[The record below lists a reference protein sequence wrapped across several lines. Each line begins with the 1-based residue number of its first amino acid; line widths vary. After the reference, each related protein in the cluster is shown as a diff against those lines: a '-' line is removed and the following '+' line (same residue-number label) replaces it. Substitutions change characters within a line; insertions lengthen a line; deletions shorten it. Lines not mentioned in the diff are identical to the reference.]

1 MNKENE
7 FILKLT
13 KETLRKNI
21 KWTDKQSQGLILPHE
36 ERATSK
42 LYFTTIDGKKFR
54 VYEYQ
59 YKQYVEEDEWLWN
72 QRVRLEMIDERE
84 EKIYEFA
91 YNYSLSDLFNAVT
104 KSNSGVDEFMDNF
117 LK

>member
-7 FILKLT
+7 FISKLT

-21 KWTDKQSQGLILPHE
+21 KWTDKQNKGLILPHD

-42 LYFTTIDGKKFR
+42 LYIATIDDKKFR
-54 VYEYQ
+54 VYSFQ
-59 YKQYVEEDEWLWN
+59 YKHYTDEDEWLWN
-72 QRVRLEMIDERE
+72 QRIRLEMVDNSEER
-84 EKIYEFA
+84 IYEFG
-91 YNYSLSDLFNAVT
+91 YNHSLTDLFDAVT
-104 KSNSGVDEFMDNF
+104 KSNSGVDEFLDKF

>member
-21 KWTDKQSQGLILPHE
+21 EWTDKQNKGLVFPHE

-42 LYFTTIDGKKFR
+42 LYLTTIGKKKFR
-54 VYEYQ
+54 IYEFE
-59 YKQYVEEDEWLWN
+59 YKHYINEDESLWD
-72 QRVRLEMIDERE
+72 QRVRFEMIDSNE
-84 EKIYEFA
+84 EKIYEFG
-91 YNYSLSDLFNAVT
+91 YNYSLNDLFNAVT
-104 KSNSGVDEFMDNF
+104 KSNSGVDEFLDKF

>member
-21 KWTDKQSQGLILPHE
+21 EWKSKQNNNLDLPHE

-42 LYFTTIDGKKFR
+42 LYIASINGKKFR
-54 VYEYQ
+54 IYEFQ
-59 YKQYVEEDEWLWN
+59 YKQYVDEDEWLWN
-72 QRVRLEMIDERE
+72 KRVRFEMIDDSEER
-84 EKIYEFA
+84 IYEFE
-91 YNYSLSDLFNAVT
+91 YNYSLNDLFNAVT
-104 KSNSGVDEFMDNF
+104 KSNSGIDEFLTNF

>member
-7 FILKLT
+7 FIVKLT

-21 KWTDKQSQGLILPHE
+21 KWNDKQNKGLVLPHE

-42 LYFTTIDGKKFR
+42 LYITTIDEKKLR
-54 VYEYQ
+54 IYEFQ
-59 YKQYVEEDEWLWN
+59 YKHYVDEDEWLWN
-72 QRVRLEMIDERE
+72 QRVRLEMIDANE
-84 EKIYEFA
+84 EKIYEFG
-91 YNYSLSDLFNAVT
+91 YNYSLNDLFNAVT
-104 KSNSGVDEFMDNF
+104 KSNSGVDEFLDKF